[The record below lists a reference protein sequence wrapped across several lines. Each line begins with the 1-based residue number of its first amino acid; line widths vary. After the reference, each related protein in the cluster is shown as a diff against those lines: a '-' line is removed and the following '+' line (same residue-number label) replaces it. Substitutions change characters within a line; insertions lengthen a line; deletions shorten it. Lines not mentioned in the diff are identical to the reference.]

1 MQILH
6 DEDGV
11 KFNFHSVIKC
21 ILDVCVVMCVYV
33 RMSVGRNSLNFF
45 QILRSFQF
53 VILHFIYSS
62 KDV

>member
-11 KFNFHSVIKC
+11 KFNFHSVKC

-53 VILHFIYSS
+53 VILHFISS